1 MPDGVYDWKALPSGA
16 RVVVS
21 VPGLVMAAS
30 FVGFGALVRGL
41 EIGLLPGLLSTLFVW
56 ALPGQVVLVNM
67 YAEGAAMLAVAAA
80 VTLTAV
86 RLLPMVILVISKVR
100 LETAPRL
107 PLYLL
112 SHFIAVTIW
121 RIAEDGLEKLDRPKR
136 MPWLLGVGFTLMIA
150 MLMMTCVG
158 YYLAQ
163 SLPPLLAACLIFL
176 TPSFFFISLFAS
188 ARWTMDY
195 LAIAA
200 GAVIGPA
207 VYYSFPDYDLLVG
220 GLVGGSVA
228 YLAARLK
235 RRRN

>member
-1 MPDGVYDWKALPSGA
+1 MPERDYDWRALPSGV
-16 RVVVS
+16 RVAIS
-21 VPGLVMAAS
+21 VPGFVMAAS
-30 FVGFGALVRGL
+30 FIGFGALVRGL
-41 EIGLLPGLLSTLFVW
+41 EIGLLPGLLSTFFVW

-100 LETAPRL
+100 VEGAPRL

-121 RIAEDGLEKLDRPKR
+121 RIAEDGLEDLDRPKR
-136 MPWLLGVGFTLMIA
+136 MPWLLGVGVTLMVG
-150 MLMMTCVG
+150 MLIMTCVG

-188 ARWTMDY
+188 ARLTMDY

-200 GAVIGPA
+200 GALIGPA
-207 VYYSFPDYDLLVG
+207 VYYAFPDYDLLVG
-220 GLVGGSVA
+220 GLAGGTLA
-228 YLAARLK
+228 YLAGK
-235 RRRN
+235 VGRRQP